1 MVRKKLNKKE
11 ILMGLVLTVLAML
24 VLIFYVWNQ
33 IESVR
38 LGYKIGQLEERLLTL
53 RKEVEKLEAE
63 KSSLLALEKIE
74 KIAKQKLK
82 MDKVKKEQ
90 IIYDEFK
97 PCP

>member
-11 ILMGLVLTVLAML
+11 VLMGIALTVLAML

-38 LGYKIGQLEERLLTL
+38 LGYKIGQLEERLISLK
-53 RKEVEKLEAE
+53 KEVEKLEAE
-63 KSSLLALEKIE
+63 KSSLLALDKVE

-82 MDKVKKEQ
+82 MDKAKKEQ
-90 IIYDEFK
+90 IIYDEFS
-97 PCP
+97 PNP

>member
-38 LGYKIGQLEERLLTL
+38 LGYKIGQLEERFLTL